1 MGPGAFKRQRGP
13 VSTFRNDLV
22 SADIDSTGA
31 RAYPRAPLLEQCQI
45 VGSPAQAVPG
55 FRGAVTSTRSKS
67 TKLPR
72 WSHEASKFQRTRR
85 LRLAVRARRLRSPI
99 AQARDERRR
108 FRGRCQINFDTFIRR
123 SPRMSRGQP
132 CGRRRHAAS
141 PDRRKQFRPR
151 LASKTSAHFL
161 RISLGM
167 RFKWLLK
174 VVVI

>member
-1 MGPGAFKRQRGP
+1 MAPHRHRMGPGAFKRQRGP

-72 WSHEASKFQRTRR
+72 WSHRASKSDGH
-85 LRLAVRARRLRSPI
+85 AVFGWS
-99 AQARDERRR
+99 
-108 FRGRCQINFDTFIRR
+108 
-123 SPRMSRGQP
+123 
-132 CGRRRHAAS
+132 
-141 PDRRKQFRPR
+141 FRPVSR
-151 LASKTSAHFL
+151 ACLFRENVFRLGAFRECREPTQIAEDDGDLASVTGEQALVLVGKNNLSQ
-161 RISLGM
+161 LG
-167 RFKWLLK
+167 
-174 VVVI
+174 